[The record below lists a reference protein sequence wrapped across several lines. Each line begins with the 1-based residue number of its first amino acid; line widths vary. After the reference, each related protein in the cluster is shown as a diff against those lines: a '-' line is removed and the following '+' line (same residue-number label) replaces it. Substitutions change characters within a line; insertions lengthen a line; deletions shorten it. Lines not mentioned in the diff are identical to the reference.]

1 MISNV
6 IRKGILPLMLAC
18 FAGTVLSG
26 TEETAQEAMA
36 GKESAQRELAAR
48 YASGNDVVKDAL
60 LSEQWM
66 LRADSKMSAR
76 SGGEALAALRKK
88 QGSALG
94 QAERETALRDVR
106 QSPKKVKAVHKK
118 PDLAPKTGSSKAPAP
133 EARVA
138 NVTRGKETVA
148 HRGVELD
155 DFQVLLR
162 AASQGNRMALEKFR
176 TDVTMR
182 NRLQSYAKS
191 PSGKRDPFVPEVL
204 KRLKS
209 K

>member
-1 MISNV
+1 MISNA

-18 FAGTVLSG
+18 FAGTVFAG
-26 TEETAQEAMA
+26 TEETTQDAMA

-60 LSEQWM
+60 LSEQWL

-76 SGGEALAALRKK
+76 SGGDALAALRKN
-88 QGSALG
+88 QGSVLA
-94 QAERETALRDVR
+94 QAEATEIRDVQ

-118 PDLAPKTGSSKAPAP
+118 PDLPPKTGSSKAPAP

-138 NVTRGKETVA
+138 NVTRGKEAVA
-148 HRGVELD
+148 QRGVELD
-155 DFQVLLR
+155 DFQTLLR

-176 TDVTMR
+176 TDLTMR

>member
-1 MISNV
+1 
-6 IRKGILPLMLAC
+6 MLALVC
-18 FAGTVLSG
+18 FAGTVFAG

-60 LSEQWM
+60 LSEQWQ

-88 QGSALG
+88 LGSALV
-94 QAERETALRDVR
+94 QVEKDTTVRDVQ

-138 NVTRGKETVA
+138 NITRGKETVA
-148 HRGVELD
+148 QRGVELD

-182 NRLQSYAKS
+182 NRLLSYVKS
-191 PSGKRDPFVPEVL
+191 ASGKRDSFVSEVL